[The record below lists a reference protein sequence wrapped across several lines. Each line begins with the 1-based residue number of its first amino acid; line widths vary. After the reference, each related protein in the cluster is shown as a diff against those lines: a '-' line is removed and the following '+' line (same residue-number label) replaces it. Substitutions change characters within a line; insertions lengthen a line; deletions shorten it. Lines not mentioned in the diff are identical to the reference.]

1 MVMPQ
6 NLPMGAYCGSHERHA
21 VRIIDVTT
29 RKAFETQINDAGQLK
44 FAPDGKSLYVLSG
57 GVRKYFLDQLR

>member
-1 MVMPQ
+1 
-6 NLPMGAYCGSHERHA
+6 MGAYCGSHERHA
-21 VRIIDVTT
+21 LRIIDVTT